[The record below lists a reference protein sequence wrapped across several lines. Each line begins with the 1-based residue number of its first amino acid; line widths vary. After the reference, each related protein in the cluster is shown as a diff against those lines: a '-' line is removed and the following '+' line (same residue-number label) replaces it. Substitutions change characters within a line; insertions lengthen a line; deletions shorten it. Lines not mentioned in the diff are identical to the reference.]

1 MQGNIRRRWTTWLYR
16 IDFGKI
22 EGKRWQIEKGGYK
35 KEADKALADVLS
47 EAGEGKILSLTDLWL
62 RVKGLKRLQSPVGN
76 CPIRNGLNL

>member
-62 RVKGLKRLQSPVGN
+62 RVKVLKRLQSSAGN
-76 CPIRNGLNL
+76 CQIRN

>member
-1 MQGNIRRRWTTWLYR
+1 MQGSVRKRGTTWSYR

-22 EGKRWQIEKGGYK
+22 DGKRRRIE
-35 KEADKALADVLS
+35 KEADKALADALS

-62 RVKGLKRLQSPVGN
+62 RVKGLKRLHSSVGN